1 MSASVVDP
9 PDVLRWSTR
18 SGDHGDCVVA
28 ALELACGVSYEQ
40 ALQAATRACPTVL
53 TDGMTWPET
62 RRAAKILGCRV
73 RVRRAGRYDV
83 DEATGILHVY
93 QSGGVRG
100 WSKRGAKTSH
110 AVYLWEGR
118 IVEPK
123 SDRRQLWRHPEQFL
137 KHYGYRAG
145 SLLILERIGDN
156 DPETEV

>member
-1 MSASVVDP
+1 MTAHVAAP

-40 ALQAATRACPTVL
+40 ALQAATKTCPRVL
-53 TDGMTWPET
+53 TEGMSWPET
-62 RRAAKILGCRV
+62 VRAAKILGYRA

-93 QSGGVRG
+93 QSGGARG
-100 WSKRGAKTSH
+100 WSKRGRETSH

-118 IVEPK
+118 VIEPK
-123 SDRRQLWRHPEQFL
+123 FDRRQLWRHPEQFL
-137 KHYGYRAG
+137 KHYGYKAG
-145 SLLILERIGDN
+145 SLLVLERAGDN
-156 DPETEV
+156 DSEGEV